1 MASSAGASSGRA
13 ARARI
18 LIVDDEE
25 GIRDLLRSL
34 LLTDYQVSE
43 ADSGATLH
51 RALDSDQPDVVL
63 LDLKLP
69 DANGLALLP
78 AIKQR
83 WPTTEVIILTGQP
96 DEHGVPS
103 WATEAARG
111 GAFSLVSK
119 SAEFDCQKL
128 LDGISLAMLRSLQ
141 ARGEHAPSPGA

>member
-1 MASSAGASSGRA
+1 MASSAAASSGQA
-13 ARARI
+13 AKGRI

-25 GIRDLLRSL
+25 GIRELLKAL
-34 LLTDYQVSE
+34 LLDRYLVSE
-43 ADSGATLH
+43 ADSGATL
-51 RALDSDQPDVVL
+51 RQAFACDRPDVVL

-78 AIKQR
+78 VIKQQ
-83 WPTTEVIILTGQP
+83 WPATEVIILTGQP